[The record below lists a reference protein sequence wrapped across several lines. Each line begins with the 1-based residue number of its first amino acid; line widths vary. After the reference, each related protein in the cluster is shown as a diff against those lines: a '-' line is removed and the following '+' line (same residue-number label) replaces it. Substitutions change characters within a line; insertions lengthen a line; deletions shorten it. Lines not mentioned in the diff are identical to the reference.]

1 MSHSAV
7 ETLAPAPELL
17 DYIADHLRDQDRVEI
32 AALGKT
38 DFRAA
43 LHQSVAE
50 SNWAK
55 VAVLNAEPIAVFGC
69 GEYGSLLA
77 PIGVPWLLGTDAVQT
92 RRRDLM
98 RLSRRYI
105 STMLQDYPRLMN
117 AVHADNSVSIAW
129 LQRLGFRMRS
139 PIAVPPHGARFHV
152 FEMYRHV

>member
-1 MSHSAV
+1 MSRSAV
-7 ETLAPAPELL
+7 ETLAPTPELL
-17 DYIADHLRDQDRVEI
+17 DHIAEHLRDQDRVEI
-32 AALGKT
+32 AAVGKT

-50 SNWAK
+50 SRWSRIAMFK
-55 VAVLNAEPIAVFGC
+55 AEPIAVFGC
-69 GEYGSLLA
+69 GEHGSLLA
-77 PIGVPWLLGTDAVQT
+77 PIGVPWLLGTDAIRT
-92 RRRDLM
+92 CRRDLM
-98 RLSRRYI
+98 RLSRGYI

-129 LQRLGFRMRS
+129 LQRLGFRMHP